1 MSRFNK
7 VLFSIFLSFK
17 IGMVFS
23 QQTGDSLSIAPN
35 PFTEKA
41 TIHFYIDKT
50 DTISLNVY
58 NMLGVKVKTI
68 FESEVLPSG
77 PYDNI
82 ILGES
87 LEEGVYVVKLEIGS
101 KSIATRFVKI
111 GKATTTGILNTNS
124 KNELLVFPNP
134 TSDLL
139 QLNFNGPKT
148 IVLTN
153 LNGSIVQSFMTNQ
166 IVISLNELKSGEY
179 ILTVIN
185 EEGQILTNQKIVKM

>member
-1 MSRFNK
+1 MSKFNK
-7 VLFSIFLSFK
+7 VLFLIFLSFK

-23 QQTGDSLSIAPN
+23 QQTDDSLTIAPN

-68 FESEVLPSG
+68 YESEVLQSG
-77 PYDNI
+77 SYDNV

-87 LEEGVYVVKLEIGS
+87 LIEGVYIVILEIGS
-101 KSIATRFVKI
+101 KSIGAKFVKI
-111 GKATTTGILNTNS
+111 GSITTGLLNTDS

-139 QLNFNGPKT
+139 QLQFKGPKT
-148 IVLTN
+148 IVLTDM
-153 LNGSIVQSFMTNQ
+153 NGGIVKSLKTNQ
-166 IVISLNELKSGEY
+166 TVISISELKSGEY
-179 ILTVIN
+179 LVILMN
-185 EEGQILTNQKIVKM
+185 EEGQILTKQKIVKI

>member
-1 MSRFNK
+1 
-7 VLFSIFLSFK
+7 
-17 IGMVFS
+17 MVFS
-23 QQTGDSLSIAPN
+23 QQTDDSLTIAPN

-68 FESEVLPSG
+68 YESEVLQSG
-77 PYDNI
+77 SYDNV

-87 LEEGVYVVKLEIGS
+87 LIEGVYIVILEIGS
-101 KSIATRFVKI
+101 KSIGAKFVKI
-111 GKATTTGILNTNS
+111 GSITTGLLNTDS

-139 QLNFNGPKT
+139 QLQFKGPKT
-148 IVLTN
+148 IVLTDM
-153 LNGSIVQSFMTNQ
+153 NGGIVKSLKTNQ
-166 IVISLNELKSGEY
+166 TVISISELKSGEY
-179 ILTVIN
+179 LVILMN
-185 EEGQILTNQKIVKM
+185 EEGQILTKQKIVKI

>member
-1 MSRFNK
+1 
-7 VLFSIFLSFK
+7 
-17 IGMVFS
+17 MVFS
-23 QQTGDSLSIAPN
+23 QQTDNNLSIAPN

-58 NMLGVKVKTI
+58 NILGVKVKTI
-68 FESEVLPSG
+68 YESEVLQSG
-77 PYDNI
+77 PYENI

-101 KSIATRFVKI
+101 KSIAAKFIKI
-111 GKATTTGILNTNS
+111 SSVTTGLLNTDS

-139 QLNFNGPKT
+139 QLPLKGPKT
-148 IVLTN
+148 VVLTD
-153 LNGSIVQSFMTNQ
+153 LNGGIVKSFKTNQ
-166 IVISLNELKSGEY
+166 TVISLNELKSGEY
-179 ILTVIN
+179 ILTVMN
-185 EEGQILTNQKIVKM
+185 DAGQIWASQKIVKI